1 MENLIIPN
9 IYYINLDRSPNRN
22 KNMITFF
29 SKLKEMLN
37 TEFKYERIKALD
49 GNKINDLNSNEYLEM
64 GVDKYQLHSIY
75 ISFLQNLPLN
85 KGQFGCTYS
94 HFKALIKFYES
105 KDNFGII
112 CEDDLS
118 DELIGRNT
126 FMDTLRKVLKNI
138 NNYGLI
144 SLSCN
149 GPKNTI
155 LNQCKKLKYNSIFL
169 DYKINY
175 YYGTGMYMI
184 SRQKAKSLI
193 KNYTNY
199 FENNCNNKI
208 KIKNL
213 KKKSCVADILIY
225 DHSKAKFLMP
235 PLFLL
240 NENFDSTIEIFNK
253 KSIVNMI
260 VTQSIQDIFRLKWK
274 EFGINM
280 IAGQSNEDNVKK
292 PIQNE
297 IVKESIQEIKE
308 KPIQNEIVKES
319 IQEIKKKP
327 KQNAIVKDTK
337 KQKRKNNKKSN
348 KIQKNLIL
356 IKYKL

>member
-22 KNMITFF
+22 KNMIIFF

-85 KGQFGCTYS
+85 KGQFGCIYS

-105 KDNFGII
+105 KDNIGII

-118 DELIGRNT
+118 DEIIDRNT
-126 FMDTLRKVLKNI
+126 FMNTLSKVLKNI

-155 LNQCKKLKYNSIFL
+155 LNQCKKLKYDSIFL
-169 DYKINY
+169 NYKINH
-175 YYGTGMYMI
+175 YYGTGMYII

-199 FENNCNNKI
+199 FENNCNNEF

-253 KSIVNMI
+253 KSIANMI
-260 VTQSIQDIFRLKWK
+260 PTQSIQDIFRLKWK

-280 IAGQSNEDNVKK
+280 IAGKSNETNVKK

-297 IVKESIQEIKE
+297 IVKESIQET
-308 KPIQNEIVKES
+308 
-319 IQEIKKKP
+319 KKKP

-348 KIQKNLIL
+348 KIQKTLIL
-356 IKYKL
+356 IKSKL